1 MAFKVLRSRQCDR
14 DLELIFD
21 HLVESYHAIGDDM
34 ADALERA
41 AERIGQIETSMARLA
56 TAPFQGALRPD
67 IMHGL
72 GNVTK
77 ANAVIYFTVNEDKE
91 EIRILALFFGGQ
103 DHQRHMLKRMIQDI

>member
-56 TAPFQGALRPD
+56 TAPFQGALRP
-67 IMHGL
+67 
-72 GNVTK
+72 NVTK